1 MEPGI
6 HFYAEDKLEV
16 LEDAKDDNHIDPD
29 MRSIAEACLAL
40 GVDEGSPT
48 RKIQYD
54 MAEPS
59 SPLISR
65 KVNTSFQLPTK
76 DAITTFYGKKGP
88 KVYFYARGT
97 YNKSYPHKATLL
109 GEGTDFFLVNWEHR
123 RDTWNKIWKTEY
135 YMERLEQYS
144 DKGGR
149 SLRSKSLRKK
159 SLLSIAKLYS
169 MEQVFEAV
177 LDCQTVG
184 DQSDA
189 AGLEMA
195 AQVVQEQNKEKN
207 TLGFNYS
214 FLRNLSL
221 LMDHAPRVKEKE
233 STK

>member
-1 MEPGI
+1 
-6 HFYAEDKLEV
+6 
-16 LEDAKDDNHIDPD
+16 
-29 MRSIAEACLAL
+29 
-40 GVDEGSPT
+40 
-48 RKIQYD
+48 
-54 MAEPS
+54 
-59 SPLISR
+59 
-65 KVNTSFQLPTK
+65 
-76 DAITTFYGKKGP
+76 
-88 KVYFYARGT
+88 
-97 YNKSYPHKATLL
+97 
-109 GEGTDFFLVNWEHR
+109 
-123 RDTWNKIWKTEY
+123 
-135 YMERLEQYS
+135 MERLEQYS